1 LICDA
6 GGYLIAVPL
15 AGDPASR
22 KEIETLRDEF
32 TNGLGRLSP
41 DGQLIAYRSD
51 EEQPE
56 RGEIYGRPFNVSTAL
71 PGDQKWRLSKDGV
84 LAMLHWR
91 ADGREV
97 FWRGL
102 NLESNELLV
111 MSVDV
116 TTTPTVGVGTPKL
129 LFKLPG
135 PIGGNWEI
143 SAGTGNDSSSRS
155 TCRRRRRRANAERSS
170 KLS

>member
-22 KEIETLRDEF
+22 LRDEF

-56 RGEIYGRPFNVSTAL
+56 RGEIYVRPFNVSTAL

-84 LAMLHWR
+84 LAMLRWR

-135 PIGGNWEI
+135 PIGGNLGNI
-143 SAGTGNDSSSRS
+143 SRDGQRFIFAVNVSAAATTSQR
-155 TCRRRRRRANAERSS
+155 
-170 KLS
+170 